1 MLQFRNECVIAAL
14 LEVKSR
20 ARRRVQNSKRSRQQ
34 QALARELSKTH
45 FERVLTNAAQ
55 ISMVIVAVVAAV
67 VALQQAQVVL
77 APVFLAIIVGL
88 MVGPIADALEARGVP
103 EPVSA
108 GIVVLSLLLLILAGG
123 ALFYGP
129 LAEWAERLPAIWSR
143 IQTELANWREP
154 MASLGAVQEQIQGAL
169 GSDDAVSVT
178 VEDASTVTGIAM
190 LAPAFLA
197 QALVFLVSLYF
208 YVATRENIRI
218 STLSLCMSR
227 RMRWRCAHVFRDVEE
242 KVSRYLITISAINL
256 GVGIV
261 VSLAMWAIGMP
272 SPLLWGAL
280 AAVLNYIPFVGQALM
295 ALLLFLAALGS
306 QGSIEAAILPVGIYW
321 VVNFIEGNFVSPNLL
336 GRTMTI
342 NPFMIFLALAFWIWV
357 WGPVGGLVAVPSL
370 LIAYSIVTH
379 IIPSTQV
386 LPRRVQRRLAA
397 KASHDVAEAEEPE
410 VPPPAPKNAAAA

>member
-1 MLQFRNECVIAAL
+1 MQTN
-14 LEVKSR
+14 
-20 ARRRVQNSKRSRQQ
+20 KRTRQQ
-34 QALARELSKTH
+34 RTLARELSKTH
-45 FERVLTNAAQ
+45 FERVLANTAQ

-67 VALQQAQVVL
+67 VALQEAQVVL
-77 APVFLAIIVGL
+77 APVLLAIIVGL

-108 GIVVLSLLLLILAGG
+108 GIVVLLLLLLIAGG
-123 ALFYGP
+123 GLLFYGP
-129 LAEWAERLPAIWSR
+129 LAEWAERLPMIWQR

-154 MASLGAVQEQIQGAL
+154 MASLGAVQEQIQGVL
-169 GSDDAVSVT
+169 GGADTVSVT

-190 LAPAFLA
+190 LAPAILA
-197 QALVFLVSLYF
+197 QVLVFLVSLYF

-242 KVSRYLITISAINL
+242 KVSRYLITISLVNV
-256 GVGIV
+256 GVGV
-261 VSLAMWAIGMP
+261 VVTLAMWAVGMP

-280 AAVLNYIPFVGQALM
+280 ATVLNYIPFVGQAVM

-306 QGSIEAAILPVGIYW
+306 TGSLEAAILPVAIYW

-342 NPFMIFLALAFWIWV
+342 NPFMIFLALAFWLWV

-370 LIAYSIVTH
+370 LIAYSIVAH

-386 LPRRVQRRLAA
+386 MPRRLQRKLAN
-397 KASHDVAEAEEPE
+397 KATHDVAEAEEEPE
-410 VPPPAPKNAAAA
+410 VQPPKPRVAAAE

>member
-1 MLQFRNECVIAAL
+1 M
-14 LEVKSR
+14 
-20 ARRRVQNSKRSRQQ
+20 QNSKKSRHER
-34 QALARELSKTH
+34 ALARELSKTH
-45 FERVLTNAAQ
+45 FERVLANAAQ
-55 ISMVIVAVVAAV
+55 ISMVILAVVASV

-88 MVGPIADALEARGVP
+88 MVGPLADILEARGMP

-108 GIVVLSLLLLILAGG
+108 GIVVLSLILLIIGG
-123 ALFYGP
+123 GLLFYGP
-129 LAEWAERLPAIWSR
+129 LAEWGERLPMIWSR
-143 IQTELANWREP
+143 IQAELANWREP
-154 MASLGAVQEQIQGAL
+154 MASLGAVQEQIKGAL
-169 GSDDAVSVT
+169 GSDSSVSVT

-197 QALVFLVSLYF
+197 QVLVFLVSLYF

-242 KVSRYLITISAINL
+242 KVSRYLITISMINV
-256 GVGIV
+256 GVGV
-261 VSLAMWAIGMP
+261 VVTLAMWAVGMP

-280 AAVLNYIPFVGQALM
+280 AAVLNYIPFVGQAVM

-306 QGSIEAAILPVGIYW
+306 QGSLEAAIVPVGIYW
-321 VVNFIEGNFVSPNLL
+321 VVNFIEGNLVSPNLL

-386 LPRRVQRRLAA
+386 TSRRRQRRLDA
-397 KASHDVAEAEEPE
+397 KATHDVAEAEEP
-410 VPPPAPKNAAAA
+410 VVQPPKPQIAGVE

>member
-1 MLQFRNECVIAAL
+1 MQNSR
-14 LEVKSR
+14 KSR
-20 ARRRVQNSKRSRQQ
+20 QER
-34 QALARELSKTH
+34 ALARELSKTH
-45 FERVLTNAAQ
+45 FERVLANAAQ
-55 ISMVIVAVVAAV
+55 ISMVVVAVVASV

-77 APVFLAIIVGL
+77 APVFLAVIVGL
-88 MVGPIADALEARGVP
+88 MFGPIADAVEARGMP

-108 GIVVLSLLLLILAGG
+108 AFVVLSLVLLIVGG
-123 ALFYGP
+123 GILFYGP
-129 LAEWAERLPAIWSR
+129 LAEWAERLPMIWER
-143 IQTELANWREP
+143 IQAELTNWREP
-154 MASLGAVQEQIQGAL
+154 MASLAAVQEQVKGVL
-169 GSDDAVSVT
+169 GGGDAVSVT

-197 QALVFLVSLYF
+197 QVLVFLVSLYF

-242 KVSRYLITISAINL
+242 KVSRYLLTISLINV
-256 GVGIV
+256 GVGAV
-261 VSLAMWAIGMP
+261 VTLAMWAVGMP

-280 AAVLNYIPFVGQALM
+280 AAVLNYIPFVGQAVM

-306 QGSIEAAILPVGIYW
+306 KGSLEAAILPVCIYW
-321 VVNFIEGNFVSPNLL
+321 VVNFVEGNFVSPNLL

-386 LPRRVQRRLAA
+386 MPRRMQRRLAA
-397 KASHDVAEAEEPE
+397 KASNDVTEAEEP
-410 VPPPAPKNAAAA
+410 VTPPATPEAAVTK

>member
-1 MLQFRNECVIAAL
+1 M
-14 LEVKSR
+14 
-20 ARRRVQNSKRSRQQ
+20 QNTRRSRQQ
-34 QALARELSKTH
+34 RALARELSKTH

-55 ISMVIVAVVAAV
+55 ISMVVVAVIASV

-88 MVGPIADALEARGVP
+88 MVGPIADVLESRGMP

-108 GIVVLSLLLLILAGG
+108 GIVVLSLVLLIVGG
-123 ALFYGP
+123 GSLFYGP
-129 LAEWAERLPAIWSR
+129 LAEWGQRLPMIWSR
-143 IQTELANWREP
+143 IQAELANWREP
-154 MASLGAVQEQIQGAL
+154 MASLGAVQEQIQGVL
-169 GSDDAVSVT
+169 GGEDSVSVT

-190 LAPAFLA
+190 LAPALLA
-197 QALVFLVSLYF
+197 QVLVFLVSLYF

-242 KVSRYLITISAINL
+242 KVSRYLITISLINV
-256 GVGIV
+256 GVGV
-261 VSLAMWAIGMP
+261 VVTLAMWAVGMP

-280 AAVLNYIPFVGQALM
+280 AAVLNYIPFVGQAVM

-306 QGSIEAAILPVGIYW
+306 KGSIEAAIIPVGIYW
-321 VVNFIEGNFVSPNLL
+321 AVNFVEGNFVSPNLL

-342 NPFMIFLALAFWIWV
+342 NPFMIFLALAFWLWV

-379 IIPSTQV
+379 IIPSTQIT
-386 LPRRVQRRLAA
+386 PRRTQRRLAA
-397 KASHDVAEAEEPE
+397 KATHDVAEAEAEP
-410 VPPPAPKNAAAA
+410 VAPPPKPQIAAAK